1 MFSLVYTT
9 LLGPHNCHCSQLLS
23 RYSIWVRSYWEQ
35 ACTLRGKEKWSFLC
49 THQGKSSHQG
59 IFWMAVSQTSPT
71 QHYLHRS
78 SKTPSG
84 KWDRN
89 LTFLLSAAPLKI
101 IKPPS
106 STPFPKLRI
115 PDQKHRSA
123 ASLLWSRSKVHGWV
137 DSEWEES
144 GGEGVC
150 PGPSPPCRLQCP
162 SQRSITSLHSAG
174 LLSPESGDRQI
185 PGTIP
190 SPVQGRKVIHCE
202 GWRVRLLLKLMRGN
216 RP

>member
-1 MFSLVYTT
+1 MWALTSQLPLLPTPFKVLYLGKE
-9 LLGPHNCHCSQLLS
+9 LLGTSQHPEREREVKFPVYPS
-23 RYSIWVRSYWEQ
+23 GWVLIRAFSEWQ
-35 ACTLRGKEKWSFLC
+35 CPR
-49 THQGKSSHQG
+49 TH
-59 IFWMAVSQTSPT
+59 PT

-101 IKPPS
+101 IKPLS